1 MRPTAPSGV
10 NPRLTSA
17 RRSRFFAG
25 AASNAQTIA
34 LGSDGSGRHEIDHNQ
49 ILLPRK
55 VALRLNGLLQN
66 SGGWRRW
73 DYNDS
78 SRGALSL
85 RVTPWKNTSVIV
97 NYENGRMKA
106 HVTRPLKAFDAPALG
121 QAKGSNTQNDAAG
134 TTASRALGI
143 NRNTAVGNIYVT
155 SGNDATPFVLTTKN
169 VANFRILESS

>member
-1 MRPTAPSGV
+1 M
-10 NPRLTSA
+10 
-17 RRSRFFAG
+17 
-25 AASNAQTIA
+25 
-34 LGSDGSGRHEIDHNQ
+34 
-49 ILLPRK
+49 
-55 VALRLNGLLQN
+55 
-66 SGGWRRW
+66 
-73 DYNDS
+73 
-78 SRGALSL
+78 
-85 RVTPWKNTSVIV
+85 TPWKNTSVIV